1 MTLAHAW
8 PRITMSTGS
17 QVWRRGV
24 PGGGDRPPRIRGE
37 TRHMVSDDTT
47 RGQQGSAEAQELT
60 LNDKAHSV
68 IPQIGFGTF
77 QIPPE
82 DTQRAVEEAL
92 EIGYRHIDTA
102 AAYYNEKE
110 VGDALKA
117 TGMAGKV
124 WVTTKLR
131 NCDQG
136 YDSTMV
142 AFDRSRSNLGVDVVD
157 MYLIHWPLP
166 NPEYKDW
173 KELDIETWRGLEEL
187 YKAGKVK
194 AIGVSNFLLHHLE
207 NLIQNCEI
215 MPMADQIEF
224 HPGFTQ
230 EATVRYCQE
239 KGIYVQAWSPL
250 GRKRVLEHPLLVGLA
265 EKYNKS
271 AAQIC
276 LRYEIQR
283 QVIPLPKASTK
294 ERMVQNYQVFDFEIE
309 KEDMYRIDSM
319 QPAGW
324 SGEHP
329 DFPRVK

>member
-1 MTLAHAW
+1 MPRLGMGTWMLGEHLSIYQQEKKALQAGLDAGFTL
-8 PRITMSTGS
+8 
-17 QVWRRGV
+17 
-24 PGGGDRPPRIRGE
+24 
-37 TRHMVSDDTT
+37 
-47 RGQQGSAEAQELT
+47 
-60 LNDKAHSV
+60 
-68 IPQIGFGTF
+68 
-77 QIPPE
+77 
-82 DTQRAVEEAL
+82 
-92 EIGYRHIDTA
+92 IDTA
-102 AAYYNEKE
+102 EMYGNGLSEKLI
-110 VGDALKA
+110 GD
-117 TGMAGKV
+117 TI
-124 WVTTKLR
+124 
-131 NCDQG
+131 QG
-136 YDSTMV
+136 YSREKLFLVSKVYPHNAGRPQIYDSIDQTLH
-142 AFDRSRSNLGVDVVD
+142 NLKTDYLD

-173 KELDIETWRGLEEL
+173 KELDVETWRGLEEL

-215 MPMADQIEF
+215 MPMADQIEC

>member
-1 MTLAHAW
+1 MKEVILNNGTKIPSIGVSVFRVEDANIAYETVKTALSVGYRHVDTAMIYGNEEAVGKAIRDSGI
-8 PRITMSTGS
+8 PREEIFLTTKL
-17 QVWRRGV
+17 WN
-24 PGGGDRPPRIRGE
+24 
-37 TRHMVSDDTT
+37 DD
-47 RGQQGSAEAQELT
+47 
-60 LNDKAHSV
+60 
-68 IPQIGFGTF
+68 
-77 QIPPE
+77 
-82 DTQRAVEEAL
+82 QRSGKVEEAI
-92 EIGYRHIDTA
+92 EA
-102 AAYYNEKE
+102 S
-110 VGDALKA
+110 LKRL
-117 TGMAGKV
+117 GMDYV
-124 WVTTKLR
+124 
-131 NCDQG
+131 
-136 YDSTMV
+136 
-142 AFDRSRSNLGVDVVD
+142 NL
-157 MYLIHWPLP
+157 YLVHWPVK
-166 NPEYKDW
+166 ETYVSVWKKMEAVYKS
-173 KELDIETWRGLEEL
+173 G
-187 YKAGKVK
+187 KAK

-250 GRKRVLEHPLLVGLA
+250 GRKRVLEHPLLGGLA

>member
-1 MTLAHAW
+1 MNSMKDCYELEN
-8 PRITMSTGS
+8 
-17 QVWRRGV
+17 GV
-24 PGGGDRPPRIRGE
+24 KIPCMAYGTYKAAEGNNEGIIKTAIEAGYRYF
-37 TRHMVSDDTT
+37 DTA
-47 RGQQGSAEAQELT
+47 S
-60 LNDKAHSV
+60 
-68 IPQIGFGTF
+68 FY
-77 QIPPE
+77 
-82 DTQRAVEEAL
+82 DTEEAL
-92 EIGYRHIDTA
+92 GRAIHESRIPREEFFLTSKAWKTEMGYEEVKKAFAQTL
-102 AAYYNEKE
+102 EK
-110 VGDALKA
+110 
-117 TGMAGKV
+117 
-124 WVTTKLR
+124 
-131 NCDQG
+131 
-136 YDSTMV
+136 
-142 AFDRSRSNLGVDVVD
+142 LGTDYLD

-173 KELDIETWRGLEEL
+173 KELDVETWRGLEEL

-194 AIGVSNFLLHHLE
+194 AIGVSNFLLH
-207 NLIQNCEI
+207 CEI

-250 GRKRVLEHPLLVGLA
+250 GRKRVLEHPLLGGLA